1 MSEKGKNKDTS
12 RQNLK
17 SSGQDKLAL
26 IDELSG
32 VIFKSLDSKSLRIA
46 YQQARFGDR
55 VYGYQEVVLSACA
68 SCFKSYMGEVYYFD
82 GKIWCPLSDIV
93 LENSLN
99 KALVRGG
106 VPKAD
111 IINSRSKLM
120 YSARGGASMS
130 PLELS
135 ASVIGFR
142 NGVWDFTDIDNP
154 VYHSFDD
161 RMPIIGI
168 LPYDYDP
175 SAGCPKWLAFL
186 ESILPKGERMK
197 LQKYLGLGCA
207 SRKNMS
213 HKIEETLWLIGNGAN
228 GKSTIFD
235 VVRGVYGSDN
245 ISYVGLDT
253 LLSGSSEVRARFIG
267 SIVGKVFNYCS
278 EIQSDDISKYA
289 DTFKSLCSGEPQTV
303 RRLGCN
309 PETTFDIPFLVFN
322 MNRRPTNKS
331 MDKALLRRLLFIP
344 FKTSV
349 SADDMNRELSTE
361 LLKELSGI
369 RNWMIEGYKML
380 VRDGYQF
387 NSTKDN
393 DDEMTDYMLENGQ
406 TVQVFLNKN
415 GLNCNRRT
423 GHWEDK
429 VQWVSASAL
438 YEDYVSFCEKWLQ
451 DPLNQRAFGGEMSR
465 LGWHDSNGNRK
476 RTGTGYV
483 YGIFSD
489 KTIDYALKV

>member
-1 MSEKGKNKDTS
+1 VRTS
-12 RQNLK
+12 GRDK
-17 SSGQDKLAL
+17 AQDKLAL
-26 IDELSG
+26 IDELSN
-32 VIFKSLDSKSLRIA
+32 VIFKSLDAKSLRAA

-68 SCFKSYMGEVYYFD
+68 SCFKSYMGDVYYFD
-82 GKIWCPLSDIV
+82 GRIWSVLSDIV

-380 VRDGYQF
+380 VRDNYQF

-393 DDEMTDYMLENGQ
+393 DNEMTDYMLENGQ
-406 TVQVFLNKN
+406 TVQVFLNKK
-415 GLNCNRRT
+415 GFNCNRRT

>member
-1 MSEKGKNKDTS
+1 MSDKTGHK
-12 RQNLK
+12 LK
-17 SSGQDKLAL
+17 SGQDKMAL

-32 VIFKSLDSKSLRIA
+32 VIYRSLDTKSLRAA

-55 VYGYQEVVLSACA
+55 VYGYQEVVLNACA
-68 SCFKSYMGEVYYFD
+68 GCFKTYMGDVYFFD

-93 LENSLN
+93 LENALN
-99 KALVRGG
+99 KAMVRGG
-106 VPKAD
+106 VPKSD
-111 IINSRSKLM
+111 LINSRSKLM

-130 PLELS
+130 ALELS

-142 NGVWDFTDIDNP
+142 NGVWDFTDIEHP
-154 VYHSFDD
+154 EYHSFED
-161 RMPIIGI
+161 RMPIISI

-175 SAGCPKWLAFL
+175 SAGCPNWLAFL
-186 ESILPKGERMK
+186 HSILPKGEIMK

-235 VVRGVYGSDN
+235 VVRGVYGADN

-267 SIVGKVFNYCS
+267 SIVGKLFNYCS

-303 RRLGCN
+303 RRLGHN

-344 FKTSV
+344 FRTSV
-349 SADDMNRELSTE
+349 SAADMNRELSTE

-387 NSTKDN
+387 NSTKDG

-406 TVQVFLNKN
+406 TVQVFLNKS
-415 GLNCNRRT
+415 GYNCNRRT

-451 DPLNQRAFGGEMSR
+451 EPLNQRAFGGEMSR

-483 YGIFSD
+483 YGIFSE